1 MNNPAHTMPALLT
14 YDDYCQIP
22 DDGNR
27 YEVIDGVLH
36 MSPSPIVRHQLI
48 LSNLSGLLWNW
59 TRDTKVGTLLFAPMD
74 VVLSEHNVV
83 QPDIL
88 FVSQKRASIIEEKNL
103 QGAPDLLIEILSEG
117 NRRHDEVRK
126 RVLYE
131 SFGVLE
137 YWIVD
142 PVLETIK
149 VYRLEKAQFIRV
161 AEWSLEAGDVIT
173 SPLLPK
179 FECRLEDVFN

>member
-1 MNNPAHTMPALLT
+1 MPASLT

-27 YEVIDGVLH
+27 YEVIDGVLY
-36 MSPSPIVRHQLI
+36 MSPSPIFRHQQI
-48 LSNLSGLLWNW
+48 STNLSAMLWSW
-59 TRDTKVGTLLFAPMD
+59 SKEAQSGQVCHAPMD
-74 VVLSEHNVV
+74 VVLSENNIV

-88 FVSQKRASIIEEKNL
+88 FVSNARASIIEEKNI

-126 RVLYE
+126 RDLYE
-131 SFGVLE
+131 AHGVQE
-137 YWIVD
+137 YWVVD

-149 VYRLEKAQFIRV
+149 VYRSEESRFIKA
-161 AEWSLEAGDVIT
+161 AEWTLEAGDEIS
-173 SPLLPK
+173 SPLFPG
-179 FECRLEDVFN
+179 FECQLADVFGGV